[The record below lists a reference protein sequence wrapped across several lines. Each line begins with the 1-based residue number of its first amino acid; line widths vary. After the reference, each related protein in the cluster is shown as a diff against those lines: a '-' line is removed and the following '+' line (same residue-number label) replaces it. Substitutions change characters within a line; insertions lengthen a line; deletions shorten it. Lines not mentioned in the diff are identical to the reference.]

1 MAIDPMTMY
10 IAGAGVSALGGILG
24 NVFSSGSRQ
33 DALNASRR
41 ALDELLS
48 LGYPPDLAKEI
59 ILEKYQEVGRYI
71 PDLEEEIQLA
81 TPEVSQI
88 QEAPELRE
96 AQMTALQMLG
106 ERAKTGFGAEE
117 RAGLNQ
123 IQLQQARDTEAK
135 RQQILQSFQQRGMGG
150 AGFGAELAAQLQAA
164 SAGAAQAGEEGLRLQ
179 AQAAQNALQAAS
191 MSGTLG
197 SQIRG
202 QEFDIARTK
211 AAAKDQ
217 ASMAKYNA
225 AMARQERNIAARN
238 LAQQQNLATRQRISD
253 LNTAQAERELNR
265 QKEALARQ
273 YQLAMAR
280 TGMIAEGY
288 QNMANVHQGQAAQTS
303 GAWTGAAGA
312 IGQGLVAG
320 GTYLAGQQ
328 SKTPK
333 TTA

>member
-1 MAIDPMTMY
+1 MAIEPMTMFA
-10 IAGAGVSALGGILG
+10 AGAGISALGGLLG

-81 TPEVSQI
+81 APEVSQI
-88 QEAPELRE
+88 QEAPEFRE

-117 RAGLNQ
+117 RAGLAQ

-150 AGFGAELAAQLQAA
+150 AGAELAAQLQAA
-164 SAGAAQAGEEGLRLQ
+164 SAGSAQAGEEGLRLQ
-179 AQAAQNALQAAS
+179 AQAAQNVLQAAS

-197 SQIRG
+197 GQIRG

-211 AAAKDQ
+211 AGAKDQ
-217 ASMAKYNA
+217 ANMARFNQA
-225 AMARQERNIAARN
+225 LARQERNVASMN
-238 LAQQQNLATRQRISD
+238 LAQQQNLATQQRISEQNVA
-253 LNTAQAERELNR
+253 LRNRELYR
-265 QKEALARQ
+265 QREAQDQQ
-273 YQLAMAR
+273 YRLAMAR
-280 TGMIAEGY
+280 TGMISQGY
-288 QNMANVHQGQAAQTS
+288 QNMANVHQGQAAQTA
-303 GAWTGAAGA
+303 GAWTGGAGA

-333 TTA
+333 TTV

>member
-24 NVFSSGSRQ
+24 NVFSSGSRR
-33 DALNASRR
+33 DALNASQR

-59 ILEKYQEVGRYI
+59 ILQKYQEVGRYI

-81 TPEVSQI
+81 VPEVSQI

-150 AGFGAELAAQLQAA
+150 AGAELVAQLQAA
-164 SAGAAQAGEEGLRLQ
+164 SAGSAQAGEEGLRLQ

-191 MSGTLG
+191 MTGTLG
-197 SQIRG
+197 GQIRG

-217 ASMAKYNA
+217 TTMAKYNA

-238 LAQQQNLATRQRISD
+238 VAQQQNLATRQRISD
-253 LNTAQAERELNR
+253 LNTAQAERELYR
-265 QKEALARQ
+265 QREGLERQ
-273 YQLAMAR
+273 YQLGMVR
-280 TGMIAEGY
+280 TGMIAQGY
-288 QNMANVHQGQAAQTS
+288 QNMANVHQGQAAQTA
-303 GAWTGAAGA
+303 GAWTGGAGA

-328 SKTPK
+328 SKAPK